1 MEERYRSMIVVDL
14 MLTRD
19 NKENGKKE
27 ILLALRKNTG
37 YNDGEY
43 ELPGGH
49 VDEGEDLMNAMIR
62 EAEEELKI
70 KLKIEH
76 NLNVPDIISSFRNLD
91 FMISMRFHGC
101 LLALKYGIRT
111 CALSYDQ
118 KVEKLANEL
127 NIPYVNL
134 NTDND
139 TNYNLDD
146 VFKKLLCLDKRQL
159 VNKVESINFRF
170 ESIRDCLTK
179 IKNKKNNT

>member
-1 MEERYRSMIVVDL
+1 MEFEIVLSQHDAQCATCVRSGNCTL
-14 MLTRD
+14 Q
-19 NKENGKKE
+19 
-27 ILLALRKNTG
+27 
-37 YNDGEY
+37 
-43 ELPGGH
+43 
-49 VDEGEDLMNAMIR
+49 
-62 EAEEELKI
+62 
-70 KLKIEH
+70 
-76 NLNVPDIISSFRNLD
+76 S
-91 FMISMRFHGC
+91 
-101 LLALKYGIRT
+101 
-111 CALSYDQ
+111 
-118 KVEKLANEL
+118 LANEL